1 MKSVEIQGTLRTDTG
16 SKYAQA
22 ERKAGN
28 VPCVIYGGE
37 VPPFHFSAPALA
49 FKSLVYTPEAKT
61 ATITVDGKTVKAVIQ
76 DMQFHPVTDALMH
89 IDFIQ
94 LDEGKAVTMNI
105 PVVLNGQARGVL
117 NGGKLK
123 MILRTL
129 SVRALPNEMPDN
141 IQLDITDL
149 SIGKSIRVSDVVP
162 SKFEILNADTAVIV
176 TVKKA
181 RGAMEDEEEDEEGS
195 AEEGNAEGSSDAPAE
210 ASAEASE

>member
-1 MKSVEIQGTLRTDTG
+1 MKSVEIQGTLRTEVG
-16 SKYAQA
+16 SKFAQA

-37 VPPFHFSAPALA
+37 APVHFSAPILA

-61 ATITVDGKTVKAVIQ
+61 ATITVDGKTVEAVIQ
-76 DMQFHPVTDALMH
+76 DMQFHPVTDALIH

-94 LDEGKAVTMNI
+94 LVEGKAVTMNI

-123 MILRTL
+123 MVLRTL
-129 SVRALPNEMPDN
+129 SVRALPNEMPESIELN
-141 IQLDITDL
+141 ITNLR
-149 SIGKSIRVSDVVP
+149 IGKSIRVSDVVP
-162 SKFEILNADTAVIV
+162 AGYEILNADTAVIV

-181 RGAMEDEEEDEEGS
+181 RGAMDDEDEDEEGA
-195 AEEGNAEGSSDAPAE
+195 AEEGGAEAAAEAPAE
-210 ASAEASE
+210 AAE

>member
-1 MKSVEIQGTLRTDTG
+1 MKSVEIQGTLRTDIG

-37 VPPFHFSAPALA
+37 APFHFSAPALA

-61 ATITVDGKTVKAVIQ
+61 ATITVDGNTFRAVIQ

-89 IDFIQ
+89 IDFMQ
-94 LDEGKAVTMNI
+94 LVEGKVVTMDI

-141 IQLDITDL
+141 IQLEITDL
-149 SIGKSIRVSDVVP
+149 TIGKSIRVSDVVP
-162 SKFEILNADTAVIV
+162 SGFEILNADTAVIV
-176 TVKKA
+176 NVKKA
-181 RGAMEDEEEDEEGS
+181 RGAMDDEDEDEEGS
-195 AEEGNAEGSSDAPAE
+195 VEEGSAEGSSDAPAE
-210 ASAEASE
+210 APAEAAE

>member
-1 MKSVEIQGTLRTDTG
+1 MKSVEIQGTLRTEVG
-16 SKYAQA
+16 SKFAQA

-37 VPPFHFSAPALA
+37 APVHFSAPALA

-61 ATITVDGKTVKAVIQ
+61 ATITVDGKTVEAVIQ

-94 LDEGKAVTMNI
+94 LVEGKAVTMNI

-129 SVRALPNEMPDN
+129 SVRALPNELPDN
-141 IQLDITDL
+141 IQLDITNL
-149 SIGKSIRVSDVVP
+149 RIGKSIRVSDVVP
-162 SKFEILNADTAVIV
+162 AGYEILNADTAVIV

-181 RGAMEDEEEDEEGS
+181 RGAVDDEDEDEEGA
-195 AEEGNAEGSSDAPAE
+195 AEDGGAE
-210 ASAEASE
+210 AAAEAPTEAAE

>member
-1 MKSVEIQGTLRTDTG
+1 MKSVEIQGTPRTELG

-37 VPPFHFSAPALA
+37 TPVHFSAPILA
-49 FKSLVYTPEAKT
+49 FKTLVYTPEAKT
-61 ATITVDGKTVKAVIQ
+61 ATITVDGKTVEAVIQ

-94 LDEGKAVTMNI
+94 LVEGKAVTMNI
-105 PVVLNGQARGVL
+105 PVVLHGQARGVL

-123 MILRTL
+123 MVLRTL
-129 SVRALPNEMPDN
+129 SVRALPNELPDN
-141 IQLDITDL
+141 IQLDITNL
-149 SIGKSIRVSDVVP
+149 RIGKSIRVSDVVP
-162 SKFEILNADTAVIV
+162 AGYEILNADTAVIV

-181 RGAMEDEEEDEEGS
+181 RGAVDDEDEDEEGA
-195 AEEGNAEGSSDAPAE
+195 AEEGGAEAAAEAPAE
-210 ASAEASE
+210 AAE